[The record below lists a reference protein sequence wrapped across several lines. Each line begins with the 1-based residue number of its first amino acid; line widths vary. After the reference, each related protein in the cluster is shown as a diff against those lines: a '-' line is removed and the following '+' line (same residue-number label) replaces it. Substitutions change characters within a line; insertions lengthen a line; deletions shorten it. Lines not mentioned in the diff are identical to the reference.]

1 MDRPPHERIDEVM
14 SKKKASPRQAVPKV
28 AANGLNVSAKVKLAQ
43 DAQTTAVGNPV
54 YTGSPAAQSAMQA
67 WQTAATALS
76 QQQSAA
82 TQLEQQL
89 FALRNEEPQLLFNYQ
104 VAATGY
110 RGVVESLAKGDP
122 KVIAALGLDVKTVS
136 TTPTE
141 LAPPVG
147 LQLKTTKAG
156 VDWLHWDKVLGARL
170 YIMQVSPD
178 PASDATWITVQGGGR
193 KRRLSGLVHGQKY
206 LVRVKAMG
214 SKIEGPWSA
223 PLGIVGK

>member
-1 MDRPPHERIDEVM
+1 MDRPPHERIDDIV
-14 SKKKASPRQAVPKV
+14 SKKKASPRQAVAKV
-28 AANGLNVSAKVKLAQ
+28 ASSKLGAAAKVKLAQ
-43 DAQTTAVGNPV
+43 DAQTTAQGNPV

-67 WQTAATALS
+67 WQSAATQLS
-76 QQQSAA
+76 QQQSAV

-89 FALRNEEPQLLFNYQ
+89 FTLRNEEPQLFFNYQ

-122 KVIAALGLDVKTVS
+122 KVIAALGLDVKTLS
-136 TTPTE
+136 ATPTE
-141 LAPPVG
+141 LSPPLG

-156 VDWLHWDKVLGARL
+156 VDWLLWDKVLGARL
-170 YIMQVSPD
+170 YVMQVSLD
-178 PASDATWITVQGGGR
+178 PATDATWTTVQGGGR

-214 SKIEGPWSA
+214 AKIEGPWSA